1 MAYTMGIWTAPDE
14 AYMPLTAQEQVLFVP
29 ELGYLVFDLDTNS
42 DQVFETNE
50 QALEF
55 AQKQNERVYK

>member
-1 MAYTMGIWTAPDE
+1 
-14 AYMPLTAQEQVLFVP
+14 MPLTAQEQVLFVP